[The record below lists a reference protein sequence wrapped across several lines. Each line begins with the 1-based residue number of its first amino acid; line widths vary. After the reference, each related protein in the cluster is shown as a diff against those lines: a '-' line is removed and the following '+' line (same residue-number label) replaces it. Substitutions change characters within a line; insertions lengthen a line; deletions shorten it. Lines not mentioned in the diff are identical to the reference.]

1 MWCFVHFRIPAL
13 LLWSYAPAGVVSIHI
28 TRGDMATAFKPTTAD
43 TVEAIGMRILRIAE
57 DMTSQSR
64 HQGRSERLIE
74 DVEQAAQ
81 DLRAA
86 VRGR

>member
-1 MWCFVHFRIPAL
+1 MAAPQLRLTTADQVESIGMRVLRIAD
-13 LLWSYAPAGVVSIHI
+13 
-28 TRGDMATAFKPTTAD
+28 DMAT
-43 TVEAIGMRILRIAE
+43 G
-57 DMTSQSR
+57 SR

-74 DVEQAAQ
+74 QAEQAAI

>member
-1 MWCFVHFRIPAL
+1 MCRGGRHVT
-13 LLWSYAPAGVVSIHI
+13 
-28 TRGDMATAFKPTTAD
+28 TRYQPTTAD
-43 TVEAIGMRILRIAE
+43 VVEAIGMRVLRIAE
-57 DMTSQSR
+57 DMASGSR

-74 DVEQAAQ
+74 QAEQPAI

>member
-1 MWCFVHFRIPAL
+1 MGGAAR
-13 LLWSYAPAGVVSIHI
+13 
-28 TRGDMATAFKPTTAD
+28 DAFDFTTAD
-43 TVEAIGMRILRIAE
+43 DVEAIGMRVLRIAE
-57 DMTSQSR
+57 EMSSGSR

-74 DVEQAAQ
+74 QAEQAAI

>member
-1 MWCFVHFRIPAL
+1 MPVRC
-13 LLWSYAPAGVVSIHI
+13 
-28 TRGDMATAFKPTTAD
+28 KPTTAD

-57 DMTSQSR
+57 DMTSGSR

-74 DVEQAAQ
+74 RAEQAAI

>member
-1 MWCFVHFRIPAL
+1 
-13 LLWSYAPAGVVSIHI
+13 
-28 TRGDMATAFKPTTAD
+28 MASVFKPTTAD
-43 TVEAIGMRILRIAE
+43 VAE
-57 DMTSQSR
+57 DMSAGSR
-64 HQGRSERLIE
+64 HHGRSEQLIG

>member
-1 MWCFVHFRIPAL
+1 MAAPL
-13 LLWSYAPAGVVSIHI
+13 L
-28 TRGDMATAFKPTTAD
+28 RPTTAD
-43 TVEAIGMRILRIAE
+43 HVEAIGMRLLRIAE

-64 HQGRSERLIE
+64 HHGRSDRLIE

>member
-1 MWCFVHFRIPAL
+1 M
-13 LLWSYAPAGVVSIHI
+13 AGAA
-28 TRGDMATAFKPTTAD
+28 RDAFNFTTAD
-43 TVEAIGMRILRIAE
+43 HVEAIGMRVLRIAE
-57 DMTSQSR
+57 EMSSGSR

-74 DVEQAAQ
+74 QAAI

>member
-1 MWCFVHFRIPAL
+1 MNRLRI
-13 LLWSYAPAGVVSIHI
+13 
-28 TRGDMATAFKPTTAD
+28 TTAD
-43 TVEAIGMRILRIAE
+43 HVETIGMRVLRIAE
-57 DMTSQSR
+57 DMASGSR

-74 DVEQAAQ
+74 QAEQAAI